1 MRSIGLT
8 LVIVFALLAPP
19 AAAATYPTCHL
30 HKSRDVSFRDATSK
44 DVLEVSIG
52 TGPCSAATLT
62 IVIRA
67 QTGEVL
73 YSYVAPFAR
82 HRAGPWQDPTMDKQ
96 AIAFVDEL
104 IANGVGSSRDLPPY
118 LEPNAYA
125 EANSGEIRISRKAY
139 EELRTKPRPMFEH
152 ANHYEGWQVVVY
164 DKVKEEAV
172 IVVMGG
178 V

>member
-1 MRSIGLT
+1 MRSICLALFVVLGV
-8 LVIVFALLAPP
+8 LVPP
-19 AAAATYPTCHL
+19 ATAAAYPACHL

-52 TGPCSAATLT
+52 TGPCYAATLT

-67 QTGEVL
+67 NTGEVL

-82 HRAGPWQDPTMDKQ
+82 HRAVPWQDPTMDRQ

-104 IANGVGSSRDLPPY
+104 IANGVGTSRDLPPY

-125 EANSGEIRISRKAY
+125 EANSGEIKISRQAY
-139 EELRTKPRPMFEH
+139 EELRAKPRPMFEH
-152 ANHYEGWQVVVY
+152 ANHYEGWQYVVY
-164 DKVKEEAV
+164 DKAKEEAV

>member
-1 MRSIGLT
+1 MRSIRLMSLIVSGA
-8 LVIVFALLAPP
+8 LVSSSP
-19 AAAATYPTCHL
+19 AAAYPTCHL

-52 TGPCSAATLT
+52 TGPCYAASLT
-62 IVIRA
+62 IVIRSHL
-67 QTGEVL
+67 GEVL
-73 YSYVAPFAR
+73 YSYLAPFKR
-82 HRAGPWQDPTMDKQ
+82 HTATNWEDPLLHKE
-96 AIAFVDEL
+96 AVGFVYEL

-125 EANSGEIRISRKAY
+125 EENSGEIKISRRDY
-139 EELRTKPRPMFEH
+139 EELRAKPRPMFEH
-152 ANHYEGWQVVVY
+152 ANHYEGWQYVVY
-164 DKVKEEAV
+164 DKAKEEAI